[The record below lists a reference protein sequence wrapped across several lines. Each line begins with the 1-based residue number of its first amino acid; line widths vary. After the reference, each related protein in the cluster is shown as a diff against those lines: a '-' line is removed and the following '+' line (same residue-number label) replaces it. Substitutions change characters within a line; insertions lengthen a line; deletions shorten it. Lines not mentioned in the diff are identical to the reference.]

1 VTVRFRTLIA
11 AAVLGFACAALV
23 ACGDRSKL
31 IPSGDAGRL
40 LGDLDNVQNV
50 VSSGDCERVNRAL
63 QQLQNDLVQL
73 PSTVD
78 VRLRNRLSEGVA
90 ALVRQA
96 PEACEQAQTDTT
108 TTDTTTTETTDTETE
123 TETTDTTPTE
133 TTPTE
138 TTPTETTPTETTPTE
153 TTPTE
158 TTPPPTEGTGGAGVP
173 PGGTP

>member
-1 VTVRFRTLIA
+1 VTVRVRTLIA
-11 AAVLGFACAALV
+11 AAVLGVACAALV

-50 VSSGDCERVNRAL
+50 VSSGDCERVDDAL

-73 PSTVD
+73 PSTAD

-96 PEACEQAQTDTT
+96 SEACEQAQTDTT

-123 TETTDTTPTE
+123 TTDTTTTE

-158 TTPPPTEGTGGAGVP
+158 TTPPPTEGTGGTGVP